1 MGRRKNTKLP
11 LTEKVSKILSFVI
24 SKKAKDPVVLDM
36 KGKSYFCDYFVIC
49 SGTSERHTRAIYE
62 EAIKL
67 SKKSRLKI
75 HHCEDD
81 HLSRWLLIDY
91 FDVVLHIFNEEARK
105 FYKIE
110 RLWKEA
116 ERLTPYQLKI
126 Y

>member
-1 MGRRKNTKLP
+1 MGERKSIEGLS
-11 LTEKVSKILSFVI
+11 TEKVSKVLSFVM
-24 SKKAKDPVVLDM
+24 SKKAKDPLVLDM
-36 KGKSYFCDYFVIC
+36 RGKSYFCDYFIIC

-67 SKKSRLKI
+67 SKKNRLKI

-91 FDVVLHIFNEEARK
+91 FDVVLHIFNEEARR

-116 ERLTPYQLKI
+116 ERLTPHQLKSC
-126 Y
+126 